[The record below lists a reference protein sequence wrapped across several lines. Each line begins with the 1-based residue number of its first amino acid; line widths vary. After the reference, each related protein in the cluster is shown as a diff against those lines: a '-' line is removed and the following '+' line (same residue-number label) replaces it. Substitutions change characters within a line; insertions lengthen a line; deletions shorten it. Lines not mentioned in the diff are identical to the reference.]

1 MTLEVTRILAVRHGQ
16 TLWNTQ
22 LRIQGHTD
30 IGLDDTGLWQA
41 QRLAEALSNE
51 SIDAIYTSDLARA
64 CDTAHA
70 VARKIGVDA
79 VTDVSLRERHFG
91 AFEGKTFSEI
101 ESRWPEQA
109 TRWRRRDPDFAAE
122 GGETLQSFYD
132 RCVAAATRCAS
143 AHPGQQILLVA
154 HGGVLDA
161 LYRAATRVGLQAPR
175 TWEVANAAVNRL
187 LWTPEGLTLV
197 GWNDQR
203 HLEDP
208 SASP

>member
-41 QRLAEALSNE
+41 ERLADALSSE
-51 SIDAIYTSDLARA
+51 PIDAIYTSDLARA
-64 CDTAHA
+64 CDTARA
-70 VARKIGVDA
+70 VARKLGVDA
-79 VTDVSLRERHFG
+79 VIDVSLRERHFG
-91 AFEGKTFSEI
+91 VFEGQTFSEI

>member
-1 MTLEVTRILAVRHGQ
+1 MQEVTRILAVRHGQ

-22 LRIQGHTD
+22 QRIQGHTD
-30 IGLDDTGLWQA
+30 IGLDDEGLWQA
-41 QRLAEALSNE
+41 ERLAEALSNE

-64 CDTAHA
+64 CDTARA
-70 VARKIGVDA
+70 VARKTGVEA

-91 AFEGKTFSEI
+91 AFEGQTFSEI

-109 TRWRRRDPDFAAE
+109 ARWRRRDPDFAAE
-122 GGETLQSFYD
+122 GGETLQAFYD
-132 RCVAAATRCAS
+132 RCVAAAARCAK

-154 HGGVLDA
+154 HGGVLDV

-175 TWEVANAAVNRL
+175 TWEIANAAVNRL
-187 LWTPEGLTLV
+187 LWTPEGWTLV

-203 HLEDP
+203 HLEP
-208 SASP
+208 SSAST

>member
-1 MTLEVTRILAVRHGQ
+1 
-16 TLWNTQ
+16 
-22 LRIQGHTD
+22 
-30 IGLDDTGLWQA
+30 
-41 QRLAEALSNE
+41 
-51 SIDAIYTSDLARA
+51 LARA
-64 CDTAHA
+64 SDTARA

-79 VTDVSLRERHFG
+79 VTDVRLRERHFG
-91 AFEGKTFSEI
+91 AFEGQTFLEI

-122 GGETLQSFYD
+122 GGETLQAFYD
-132 RCVAAATRCAS
+132 RCVEAATRWAS
-143 AHPGQQILLVA
+143 AHSGQQILLVA

-175 TWEVANAAVNRL
+175 TWEIANAAVNRL

-203 HLEDP
+203 HLEDGQP
-208 SASP
+208 A